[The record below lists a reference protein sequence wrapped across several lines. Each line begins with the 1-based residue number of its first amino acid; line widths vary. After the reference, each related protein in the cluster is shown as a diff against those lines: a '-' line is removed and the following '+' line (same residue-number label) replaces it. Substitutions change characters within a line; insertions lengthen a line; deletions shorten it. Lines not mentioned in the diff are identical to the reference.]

1 MTTAPTTIAT
11 PPRSRKKPVAIAPA
25 PSIAALQV
33 SVLQEHLKRALAK
46 AQHAVAPKSTLPV
59 LSHVLLVA
67 DGSHLAIS
75 ATNLEVGIVA
85 TIAAQVTRPGAIT
98 LPAKLLSDVVAGL
111 PNETITIVMD
121 TRTQRVQLTCG
132 AFEANINGMAAE
144 EFPTIPTL
152 ATWTPTATFAP
163 EALCSAI
170 SQVAFAAGSDDTRP
184 VLTGMRIKLA
194 GMVASFAAAD
204 GFRMAFRTIALERA
218 VTHDQ
223 QVVVPARAMTTL
235 GKVLSDV
242 DGAVEQRIDQD
253 SVIFRADGVE
263 LVARCIDG
271 AYPTIDRYLNLTFGT
286 VLEIE
291 TKELARAVK
300 LAAFFATSSSNVVR
314 LQLARTDTGGQ
325 LTVSANAAEVGDNCS
340 AHAATIHG
348 TGGTATIP
356 YLCPLPFRLAHAAT
370 IHGTGGTVALNAAF
384 LADGIAAIAT
394 PQIAIHYTTAQQ
406 PIVLKGIGDETY
418 THVAMPMTV
427 K

>member
-1 MTTAPTTIAT
+1 MTSTPTAAPKTVAT
-11 PPRSRKKPVAIAPA
+11 RSIRSRKNIVEPLATSRVSAMAT
-25 PSIAALQV
+25 

-46 AQHAVAPKSTLPV
+46 ALQAVASKSTLPV
-59 LSHVLLVA
+59 LGNVLLVA
-67 DGSHLAIS
+67 EGSHLTIS

-85 TIAAQVTRPGAIT
+85 TIAAQVTHPGAIT

-111 PNETITIVMD
+111 PNETITLVMD
-121 TRTQRVQLTCG
+121 ARTQRVQLTCG
-132 AFEANINGMAAE
+132 AFAANINGMAAE

-152 ATWTPTATFAP
+152 ATQTPTATFAP

-184 VLTGMRIKLA
+184 VLTGVRINLT
-194 GMVASFAAAD
+194 GTVASFAAAD
-204 GFRMAFRTIALERA
+204 GFRMAFRTIALETA
-218 VTHDQ
+218 VAHDQ
-223 QVVVPARAMTTL
+223 QVVVPARAMATL
-235 GKVLSDV
+235 GKVLTDV
-242 DGAVEQRIDQD
+242 DDAVEQRIDQD

-271 AYPTIDRYLNLTFGT
+271 TYPAIDRYLNLAFGT

-300 LAAFFATSSSNVVR
+300 LAAFFATSSANIVR
-314 LQLARTDTGGQ
+314 LQLAHADTGGQ
-325 LTVSANAAEVGDNCS
+325 LTVSANAAEVGDNS
-340 AHAATIHG
+340 ST
-348 TGGTATIP
+348 
-356 YLCPLPFRLAHAAT
+356 HAAT
-370 IHGTGGTVALNAAF
+370 IHGTGGTVALNATY

-394 PQIAIHYTTAQQ
+394 PQVAIHYNTAQQ
-406 PIVLKGIGDETY
+406 PIVLRGIGDETY

>member
-1 MTTAPTTIAT
+1 
-11 PPRSRKKPVAIAPA
+11 
-25 PSIAALQV
+25 
-33 SVLQEHLKRALAK
+33 
-46 AQHAVAPKSTLPV
+46 
-59 LSHVLLVA
+59 
-67 DGSHLAIS
+67 
-75 ATNLEVGIVA
+75 
-85 TIAAQVTRPGAIT
+85 
-98 LPAKLLSDVVAGL
+98 
-111 PNETITIVMD
+111 
-121 TRTQRVQLTCG
+121 
-132 AFEANINGMAAE
+132 
-144 EFPTIPTL
+144 
-152 ATWTPTATFAP
+152 
-163 EALCSAI
+163 
-170 SQVAFAAGSDDTRP
+170 
-184 VLTGMRIKLA
+184 
-194 GMVASFAAAD
+194 
-204 GFRMAFRTIALERA
+204 
-218 VTHDQ
+218 
-223 QVVVPARAMTTL
+223 MTTL

-253 SVIFRADGVE
+253 SVIFRADGVA

-271 AYPTIDRYLNLTFGT
+271 AYPAIDRYLNLTFGT

-348 TGGTATIP
+348 TGGA
-356 YLCPLPFRLAHAAT
+356 
-370 IHGTGGTVALNAAF
+370 VALNAAF